1 MTPDLLREILELSK
15 ETSGTSRPD
24 LLRAALRDLL
34 ADREQLVARITEL
47 ELSIEPRDEEDPRP

>member
-1 MTPDLLREILELSK
+1 MTPDLLREILELSQ

-34 ADREQLVARITEL
+34 ADREQLLARIAEL
-47 ELSIEPRDEEDPRP
+47 ELFIETGDKEGE

>member
-1 MTPDLLREILELSK
+1 MTPDLLREILELSQ

-34 ADREQLVARITEL
+34 ADRGQLLARIAEL
-47 ELSIEPRDEEDPRP
+47 ELSIDTRDGEDPRA

>member
-1 MTPDLLREILELSK
+1 MTPDLLREILELSQ

-34 ADREQLVARITEL
+34 ADREQLLARIVEL
-47 ELSIEPRDEEDPRP
+47 ELWG

>member
-1 MTPDLLREILELSK
+1 MTPDLLREILELSQ

-34 ADREQLVARITEL
+34 ADRDQLLARIAEL
-47 ELSIEPRDEEDPRP
+47 ELFIETGDKEGE